1 VAPGQDGFSRGRII
15 TPGTPAQL
23 GAFGL
28 FPPSKSQERILTPT
42 TQRLTVKAADDMLWV
57 GFAELC
63 GGIMSTADYLA
74 LAGDYETWVIDGV
87 PSPTVESAA
96 GSASAWQRFSDVVDV
111 LYDRGITLF
120 LVGHG
125 PLDWDL
131 AGDPARDPAHPS
143 GSRRTSAQTVDMARI
158 ASRLS
163 LLGRVEAPEPF
174 EEVEAGG
181 S

>member
-1 VAPGQDGFSRGRII
+1 MAPGQEGFSRGKII

-28 FPPSKSQERILTPT
+28 FQPAKSQGRILTPT
-42 TQRLTVKAADDMLWV
+42 TQRLTVKAADDTLWV

-63 GGIMSTADYLA
+63 GGLMSTADYLA
-74 LAGDYETWVIDGV
+74 LAEDYGTWVIDGV

-96 GSASAWQRFSDVVDV
+96 GSAPAWQRFSNVVDV
-111 LYDRGITLF
+111 LYDRDITLF

-131 AGDPARDPAHPS
+131 ARS
-143 GSRRTSAQTVDMARI
+143 

-163 LLGRVEAPEPF
+163 LLGRVEASTPF

>member
-1 VAPGQDGFSRGRII
+1 VVPGQEGFSRGKII

-28 FPPSKSQERILTPT
+28 FHPAKSQERILTPT
-42 TQRLTVKAADDMLWV
+42 AQRLTVKAADDVLWAS
-57 GFAELC
+57 FAELC
-63 GGIMSTADYLA
+63 GGPMSTADYMA
-74 LAGDYETWVIDGV
+74 LAKDYGTWVIDGV
-87 PSPTVESAA
+87 PSPTAGSVA
-96 GSASAWQRFSDVVDV
+96 GSASAWQRLSDLVDV
-111 LYDRGITLF
+111 LYEQDITLF

-125 PLDWDL
+125 PLDWDVAGGL
-131 AGDPARDPAHPS
+131 AH
-143 GSRRTSAQTVDMARI
+143 RTSAGPVDGAKI

-163 LLGRVEAPEPF
+163 LLGRVEATEPF

>member
-1 VAPGQDGFSRGRII
+1 MAHGQDGFSRGKII
-15 TPGTPAQL
+15 TPGSPAQL

-28 FPPSKSQERILTPT
+28 FQPAKSQERILTPT
-42 TQRLTVKAADDMLWV
+42 TQRLTAKMADEMLWV
-57 GFAELC
+57 SFAELC
-63 GGIMSTADYLA
+63 GGLMSTADYAA
-74 LAGDYETWVIDGV
+74 LAEDYGTWVIDGV
-87 PSPTVESAA
+87 PSPTIESAA
-96 GSASAWQRFSDVVDV
+96 GSAPAWQRFSNVVDV
-111 LYDRGITLF
+111 LYDHDITLF

-131 AGDPARDPAHPS
+131 AAIPAPDPAHRI
-143 GSRRTSAQTVDMARI
+143 GAQRVDL

-163 LLGRVEAPEPF
+163 LLGRVEASEPF

>member
-1 VAPGQDGFSRGRII
+1 MIPGEEAFSRGRII
-15 TPGTPAQL
+15 TPGTTAQL

-28 FPPSKSQERILTPT
+28 FPPSKSQERVLSPT
-42 TQRLTVKAADDMLWV
+42 AQRLTAKAADDMLWIS
-57 GFAELC
+57 FSELC
-63 GGIMSTADYLA
+63 GGLTSRADYLA
-74 LAGDYETWVIDGV
+74 LAMDYKTWVVDGV
-87 PSPTVESAA
+87 PSPTVESAS
-96 GSASAWQRFSDVVDV
+96 GSAPAWHRFSDVVDV
-111 LYDRGITLF
+111 LYDQDITLF

-131 AGDPARDPAHPS
+131 AQDLAHRT
-143 GSRRTSAQTVDMARI
+143 GSPHTSAQPADLARI

-163 LLGRVEAPEPF
+163 LLGRVESSAPF